1 MQMNREFE
9 NKTLRARPHVIN
21 LNNREVAGFTGVQD
35 LESFSDTQVVM
46 VADPGVIILHG
57 RDLHIAKL
65 DLDEGQLVVEGYI
78 CAVEYDDGEARGKSG
93 GLFGRLFR

>member
-1 MQMNREFE
+1 MEMNREYE
-9 NKTLRARPHVIN
+9 PKALRTRAHVVN
-21 LNNREVAGFTGVQD
+21 LSNREVAGFTGVMD

-46 VADPGVIILHG
+46 LADTGVIVLHG

-78 CAVEYDDGEARGKSG
+78 CAVEYDDSTAAQKPTGI
-93 GLFGRLFR
+93 LGRLFR